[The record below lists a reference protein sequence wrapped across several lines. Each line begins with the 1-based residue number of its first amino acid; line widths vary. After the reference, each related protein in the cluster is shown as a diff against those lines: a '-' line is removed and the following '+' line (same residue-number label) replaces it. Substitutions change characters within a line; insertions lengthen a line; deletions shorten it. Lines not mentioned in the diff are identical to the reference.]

1 MADVVVSTYDA
12 KEAVDTLLNEGKCAR
27 ACVVWRGNTTLAPLL
42 LHTCSRIL
50 FDFFF
55 KKRKKKGGEEGCA
68 YTQHANASGWPTG
81 PLSPSFLI
89 DSARSY
95 AFDCVLGAF

>member
-27 ACVVWRGNTTLAPLL
+27 CVVWRGNTTLAPLL

-55 KKRKKKGGEEGCA
+55 KKRKKRGGGGGVRIHTTCE
-68 YTQHANASGWPTG
+68 
-81 PLSPSFLI
+81 
-89 DSARSY
+89 R
-95 AFDCVLGAF
+95 